1 MTDTDI
7 GERTQGICGKGFCI
21 VCVCVYVCLY
31 KNEFFCLN
39 ITRGYFFD
47 QHWISVIKI
56 FIDFLLLSWGKK

>member
-21 VCVCVYVCLY
+21 VWVLMCVCVFVQ
-31 KNEFFCLN
+31 NEFCLN

-47 QHWISVIKI
+47 HRG
-56 FIDFLLLSWGKK
+56 FLLLKYLLTFFSYHGEQ